1 MSPSLRDLYR
11 SADQAVRT
19 RRLSRGEAAE
29 LYSDYVAF
37 VTAHAPAGRLLDL
50 GCGAGWSSS
59 LFAAQGYDVVGLDLA
74 AAFEPPPGERLRFS
88 LGDAA
93 RLPFPDGSF
102 DAVAAYQF
110 LEHVPDPQSVLLEV
124 RRVLR
129 PGGWFCLVGP
139 NLMGLTPSL
148 TAALFHVW
156 RNRPVRRIFL
166 RDEAMPRH
174 PYGNTLPEIVRQ
186 FVSNAVLLASKLVS
200 SDVRFHMRTPDTV
213 PPFHADNDARFLLN
227 PLDLARALHGLGFEV
242 VRSGK
247 PGRLGALKLL
257 VGGTWVA
264 AKRGNATS

>member
-1 MSPSLRDLYR
+1 MNPSLRDLYR
-11 SADQAVRT
+11 SADQAVRP

-29 LYSDYVAF
+29 RYCDYVAF
-37 VTAHAPAGRLLDL
+37 VTAHAPPGRLLDL
-50 GCGAGWSSS
+50 GCGVGWSSS

-74 AAFEPPPGERLRFS
+74 AAALEPPPSERLRFS
-88 LGDAA
+88 VGDAA

-139 NLMGLTPSL
+139 NLLGLTPSL
-148 TAALFHVW
+148 MAVLHVC

-166 RDEAMPRH
+166 RDEVMPRH
-174 PYGNTLPEIVRQ
+174 PYGNTLPEVVRQ

-200 SDVRFHMRTPDTV
+200 SDGRFHMRTPDTV
-213 PPFHADNDARFLLN
+213 PPFHADNDATFLLN
-227 PLDLARALHGLGFEV
+227 PLDLVRVLHGLGFEV

-247 PGRLGALKLL
+247 PGRLGVLKLL

-264 AKRGNATS
+264 GRRGNATS